1 MIRLFLACLL
11 VSLGVALPSHSD
23 IRSVYTIRDIEVD
36 QTAGSVI
43 AARDLAMADAR
54 LRGAQIMIDKIT
66 LAEDRMAAGGLFV
79 DPVRAESL
87 AAAVDVQEETAG
99 AGRYRG
105 TLSVVYNPQMVREYL
120 DRVNVPYV
128 DTQAPLALMVPL
140 TNNIMTE
147 DLWRLALGERNEY
160 ALAPYVTSFS
170 PGYRANSDWFELST
184 EATALGARRGVLA
197 ELLGDEGAYFVR
209 LSIVTVAGTEVIGT
223 TFTAPDMEGA
233 AAAAVDLLESYWKHA
248 TVIRSNTVTPASA
261 SVLYTSLA
269 EWNTLRGAMAKSP
282 MVSEFKIDAIA
293 RTGALISFSYA
304 GEAPR
309 LQRDLLQRG
318 VALAQE
324 DGVWVLRSAV
334 SSSGGQ

>member
-1 MIRLFLACLL
+1 MIRLFLVCLL
-11 VSLGVALPSHSD
+11 ATLAVLPSAHAD

-43 AARDLAMADAR
+43 TARDLAMADAR
-54 LRGAQIMIDKIT
+54 LRGAQILIDKIT
-66 LAEDRMAAGGLFV
+66 LPEDRMAAGGVFV
-79 DPVRAESL
+79 DPVLAESL

-105 TLSVVYNPQMVREYL
+105 ILSVVYNPQMVRQYL
-120 DRVNVPYV
+120 DGRGVPYV
-128 DTQAPLALMVPL
+128 DTQAPTALMVPL

-170 PGYRANSDWFELST
+170 PGYRPNSDWIELSP
-184 EATALGARRGVLA
+184 EATALSARRGILA
-197 ELLGDEGAYFVR
+197 ELLGQEGAYFVR

-223 TFTAPDMEGA
+223 TFTAPDMDGA
-233 AAAAVDLLESYWKHA
+233 AVAAVELLESYWKEA
-248 TVIRSNTVTPASA
+248 AVIRTNTITPASA

-282 MVSEFKIDAIA
+282 LVSEFKIDAIA
-293 RTGALISFSYA
+293 RAGALISFSYA

-318 VALAQE
+318 VALTQE
-324 DGVWVLRSAV
+324 DGIWVLRSAV